1 MGDMI
6 PEWKTKFDE
15 LYLDQNVITFPVL
28 NRELSDKEQLT
39 YNVIPV
45 DREVVEHIFAQSWK
59 AAEENYKAQIEKL
72 KLQLENWQE
81 TAIHGDE
88 GL

>member
-45 DREVVEHIFAQSWK
+45 DREVVEHIFAQGWK

-81 TAIHGDE
+81 DAIHGDE

>member
-1 MGDMI
+1 MT

-15 LYLDQNVITFPVL
+15 LYLDQDVITFPVL

-45 DREVVEHIFAQSWK
+45 DREVVEHIFAQGWK
-59 AAEENYKAQIEKL
+59 AGK
-72 KLQLENWQE
+72 E
-81 TAIHGDE
+81 TNDD
-88 GL
+88 

>member
-1 MGDMI
+1 MT

-15 LYLDQNVITFPVL
+15 LYLDQDVITFPVL

-45 DREVVEHIFAQSWK
+45 DREVVEHIFAQGWK
-59 AAEENYKAQIEKL
+59 AGKEN
-72 KLQLENWQE
+72 NN
-81 TAIHGDE
+81 D
-88 GL
+88 

>member
-1 MGDMI
+1 MI
-6 PEWKTKFDE
+6 PEWKTKFDK
-15 LYLDQNVITFPVL
+15 LYTDQDVITFPVL
-28 NRELSDKEQLT
+28 NRELSDKDQLT

-45 DREVVEHIFAQSWK
+45 DREVVEHIFAQGWK
-59 AAEENYKAQIEKL
+59 ASEENYRAQIEEL